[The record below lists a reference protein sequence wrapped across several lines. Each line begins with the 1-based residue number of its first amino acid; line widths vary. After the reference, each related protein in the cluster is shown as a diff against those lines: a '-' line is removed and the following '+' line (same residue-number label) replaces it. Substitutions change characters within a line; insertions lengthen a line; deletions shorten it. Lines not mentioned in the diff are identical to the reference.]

1 MNDAYH
7 PGGAHAAVHFDA
19 PAFELLRHDFGGTQ
33 LLETQLRMGMY
44 IAPNA
49 GDGSGLG
56 EDGVNEFHACA
67 LISKTML
74 AEPGIHQKRPD
85 CAALF

>member
-1 MNDAYH
+1 
-7 PGGAHAAVHFDA
+7 
-19 PAFELLRHDFGGTQ
+19 
-33 LLETQLRMGMY
+33 MGMY